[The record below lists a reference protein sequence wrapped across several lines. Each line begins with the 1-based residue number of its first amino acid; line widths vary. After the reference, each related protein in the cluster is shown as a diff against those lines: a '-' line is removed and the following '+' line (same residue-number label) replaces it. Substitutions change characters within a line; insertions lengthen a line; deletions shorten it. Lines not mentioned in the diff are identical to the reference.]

1 MLRPISYK
9 MNFVIIPKHRGE
21 NSTKNKIQ
29 TTKQYSFGSEV
40 HDGVAKIQ
48 EFILIVPVI
57 VLSNPWRT
65 TGGGS
70 RTATN
75 VPLMGKSLILK
86 ALFFRGYFRVKSP
99 QEFLV

>member
-1 MLRPISYK
+1 MLRPIPYK

-48 EFILIVPVI
+48 EFILIVPVV
-57 VLSNPWRT
+57 VLSNPWLT
-65 TGGGS
+65 TGEAISPLAFFGGWP
-70 RTATN
+70 RTPTN
-75 VPLMGKSLILK
+75 VLYP
-86 ALFFRGYFRVKSP
+86 
-99 QEFLV
+99 